1 MKNHRQP
8 FKTMVRL
15 ASTGL
20 IICFFAFFG
29 TISGHAAEKSLPL
42 VVMQTSMGTIEIELN
57 PEKAPNTVSN
67 FLQYVNSH
75 FYDGTVFH
83 RVIWRFM
90 IQGGGYTKE
99 MELKKTH
106 PPIAIESNNG
116 LKNDKGTVAMARTGD
131 PNSATS
137 QFFINAKDN
146 DFLNYSRSTRQE
158 YGYTVFGRVVQGM
171 DVVNKIESVQ
181 TASFMG
187 MNDVPVTPVIIEKVF
202 VKSSESPSAAQHLPP
217 SGKEPLAKERP
228 QR

>member
-1 MKNHRQP
+1 
-8 FKTMVRL
+8 
-15 ASTGL
+15 
-20 IICFFAFFG
+20 
-29 TISGHAAEKSLPL
+29 
-42 VVMQTSMGTIEIELN
+42 
-57 PEKAPNTVSN
+57 
-67 FLQYVNSH
+67 
-75 FYDGTVFH
+75 
-83 RVIWRFM
+83 
-90 IQGGGYTKE
+90 
-99 MELKKTH
+99 
-106 PPIAIESNNG
+106 
-116 LKNDKGTVAMARTGD
+116 MARTGD

-202 VKSSESPSAAQHLPP
+202 VKSSEIPSVAQHLRP
-217 SGKEPLAKERP
+217 SEKEPLAKERP